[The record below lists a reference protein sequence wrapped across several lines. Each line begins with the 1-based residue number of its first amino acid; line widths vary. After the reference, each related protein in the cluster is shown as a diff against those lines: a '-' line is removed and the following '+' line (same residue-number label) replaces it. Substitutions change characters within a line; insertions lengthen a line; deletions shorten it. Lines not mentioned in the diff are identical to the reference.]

1 MDQVNVGGLHPQ
13 DAAEVFVDFF
23 GSLTLT
29 AASEK
34 AIGRRE
40 CVGAKDQL
48 VLLSSAKGASLPV
61 KFSTHGSDSSDLF
74 VHKTSGEIERNGAAV
89 PAGWSSCEW

>member
-1 MDQVNVGGLHPQ
+1 VDQVNVGGLHPQ

-48 VLLSSAKGASLPV
+48 VLLSSAKGTRLPV
-61 KFSTHGSDSSDLF
+61 KFSTHGSDSSNLF